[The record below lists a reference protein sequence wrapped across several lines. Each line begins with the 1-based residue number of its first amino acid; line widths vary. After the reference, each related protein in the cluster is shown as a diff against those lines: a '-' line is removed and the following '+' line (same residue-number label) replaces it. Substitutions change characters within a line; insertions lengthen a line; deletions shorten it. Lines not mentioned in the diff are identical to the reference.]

1 MLGFSIDSCFVKYN
15 MQELTK
21 LVVDSLL
28 SQLHDSCK
36 GYPSQVKQFDYKR
49 NAQVCL
55 NNAIWDI
62 EHGTILKVGE
72 DGKIT
77 HAIHGFEPLSSDQIS
92 RVYGPDRQFTNG
104 KHMTFLSFFES
115 CRIPIVCQLVHM
127 IKNKTLQ
134 KTYEDVAFDLYQLS
148 HH

>member
-1 MLGFSIDSCFVKYN
+1 ML
-15 MQELTK
+15 ELTR

-28 SQLHDSCK
+28 SQLHEQCK
-36 GYPSQVKQFDYKR
+36 YPIEVKHFNYQKH
-49 NAQVCL
+49 AQVCL

-77 HAIHGFEPLSSDQIS
+77 HAVHGFDALTTEQIT
-92 RVYGPDRQFTNG
+92 RVYGPDRLFTNG

-115 CRIPIVCQLVHM
+115 CRIPIVC
-127 IKNKTLQ
+127 
-134 KTYEDVAFDLYQLS
+134 
-148 HH
+148 